1 MRIFPATLVL
11 LAFAAAAGEPPT
23 RPSAR
28 LLKAQPQN
36 FQPERCVIYREDG
49 GGNGAS
55 ETDYFVKG
63 RIVGAGVEIR
73 SLRACPA
80 VPGRG
85 IEQYTRDEFN
95 RLALAY
101 PCLNGEP
108 ANLEVQ
114 LGLVRLRVDSW
125 ETPHARRAANAGRLY
140 RGMYIDR
147 SLERGME
154 IELEADLLGSCE
166 P

>member
-1 MRIFPATLVL
+1 MRFLPVWLAL

-28 LLKAQPQN
+28 LLKAQPQL
-36 FQPERCVIYREDG
+36 FATGSCVIYQENG
-49 GGNGAS
+49 GGGVS
-55 ETDYFVKG
+55 DTEYFVRG
-63 RIVGAGVEIR
+63 RVVAAAR
-73 SLRACPA
+73 ATRRLAACPE
-80 VPGRG
+80 VSGRS
-85 IEQYTRDEFN
+85 IEQYSRAEFN

-101 PCLNGEP
+101 PCLSGEP
-108 ANLEVQ
+108 ADLEVQ
-114 LGLVRLRVDSW
+114 LGLVRLRVEAW

-147 SLERGME
+147 ELKKDME
-154 IELEADLLGSCE
+154 IELEADLLGACT

>member
-1 MRIFPATLVL
+1 MRFLPAWLAL

-28 LLKAQPQN
+28 LFKAQPQA
-36 FQPERCVIYREDG
+36 FEAGRCVIYQENG
-49 GGNGAS
+49 GGGGAS
-55 ETDYFVKG
+55 DTEYFVRG
-63 RIVGAGVEIR
+63 WVVAAALETR
-73 SLRACPA
+73 SLSACPE
-80 VPGRG
+80 VPGRV
-85 IEQYTRDEFN
+85 IEQYTRAEFN

-101 PCLNGEP
+101 PCLSGET
-108 ANLEVQ
+108 AALEVQ
-114 LGLVRLRVDSW
+114 IGVVRLRVDDW

-147 SLERGME
+147 ELMKGME
-154 IELEADLLGSCE
+154 ITLEADLLGTCE

>member
-1 MRIFPATLVL
+1 MRFLPVWLAL

-28 LLKAQPQN
+28 LFKAQPQA
-36 FQPERCVIYREDG
+36 FEAGRCVIYQENG
-49 GGNGAS
+49 GGGGAS
-55 ETDYFVKG
+55 DTEYFVRG
-63 RIVGAGVEIR
+63 WVVAAALETR
-73 SLRACPA
+73 SLSACPE
-80 VPGRG
+80 VPGRV
-85 IEQYTRDEFN
+85 IEQYTRAEFN

-101 PCLNGEP
+101 PCLSGET
-108 ANLEVQ
+108 AALEVQ
-114 LGLVRLRVDSW
+114 IGVVRLRVDDW

-147 SLERGME
+147 ELMKGME
-154 IELEADLLGSCE
+154 ITLEADLLGTCE

>member
-1 MRIFPATLVL
+1 MRIFPVMLAL
-11 LAFAAAAGEPPT
+11 LALAAAAGEPPS

-28 LLKAQPQN
+28 LLKAQPQS

-55 ETDYFVKG
+55 ENDYFVKG
-63 RIVGAGVEIR
+63 RVVAAGVESR
-73 SLRACPA
+73 TLPACQA
-80 VPGRG
+80 VPGRD

-108 ANLEVQ
+108 ANLEAQ

-147 SLERGME
+147 SLKQGME

>member
-1 MRIFPATLVL
+1 MRIFPVMLAL
-11 LAFAAAAGEPPT
+11 LACAAAAGEPPA

-28 LLKAQPQN
+28 LLKAQPQS
-36 FQPERCVIYREDG
+36 FQPDRCVIYREDG
-49 GGNGAS
+49 GGNGTS
-55 ETDYFVKG
+55 ETDYFIKG
-63 RIVGAGVEIR
+63 RIVAAGVEIR
-73 SLRACPA
+73 ILPACPI
-80 VPGRG
+80 VPGRSM
-85 IEQYTRDEFN
+85 EQYTREEFN

-108 ANLEVQ
+108 ANIEAQ
-114 LGLVRLRVDSW
+114 LGLVRLRVESW

-147 SLERGME
+147 ALKQGME

>member
-1 MRIFPATLVL
+1 MRIFPVTLAL
-11 LAFAAAAGEPPT
+11 LAFAAAAGEPPS

-55 ETDYFVKG
+55 ESDYFVKG
-63 RIVGAGVEIR
+63 RVVSAGVESRI
-73 SLRACPA
+73 LTACPA

-108 ANLEVQ
+108 ANLDAQ
-114 LGLVRLRVDSW
+114 LGLVRLRVYSW

-147 SLERGME
+147 SLKQGME

>member
-1 MRIFPATLVL
+1 MRIFPVTLAL
-11 LAFAAAAGEPPT
+11 LAFAAAAGEPPS

-55 ETDYFVKG
+55 ESDYFVKG
-63 RIVGAGVEIR
+63 RVVSAGVEIR
-73 SLRACPA
+73 ILPACPT

-95 RLALAY
+95 RLVLAY

-108 ANLEVQ
+108 VNLEAQ

-147 SLERGME
+147 SLKPGME

>member
-1 MRIFPATLVL
+1 MRFLPVWLAL

-28 LLKAQPQN
+28 LFKAQPQA
-36 FQPERCVIYREDG
+36 FEAGRCVIYQENG
-49 GGNGAS
+49 GGGGAS
-55 ETDYFVKG
+55 DTEYFVRG
-63 RIVGAGVEIR
+63 RVVAAALETR
-73 SLRACPA
+73 SLSACPE
-80 VPGRG
+80 VPGRV
-85 IEQYTRDEFN
+85 IEQYTRAEFN

-101 PCLNGEP
+101 PCLSGET
-108 ANLEVQ
+108 AALEVQ
-114 LGLVRLRVDSW
+114 IGVVRLRVDDW

-147 SLERGME
+147 ELMKGME
-154 IELEADLLGSCE
+154 ITLEADLLGACE

>member
-1 MRIFPATLVL
+1 MRIFPLTLAL

-28 LLKAQPQN
+28 LLKAQPQS
-36 FQPERCVIYREDG
+36 FQPDRCVIYREDG

-63 RIVGAGVEIR
+63 RIVAAGVESR
-73 SLRACPA
+73 SLPACPA

-108 ANLEVQ
+108 ANLQAQ

-147 SLERGME
+147 TLKQGME
-154 IELEADLLGSCE
+154 IELEADLLGLCR
-166 P
+166 

>member
-1 MRIFPATLVL
+1 MRFLPVWLAL

-28 LLKAQPQN
+28 LFKAQPQA
-36 FQPERCVIYREDG
+36 FEAGRCVIYQENG
-49 GGNGAS
+49 GGGGAS
-55 ETDYFVKG
+55 DTEYFVRG
-63 RIVGAGVEIR
+63 RVVAAALETR
-73 SLRACPA
+73 SLSACPE
-80 VPGRG
+80 VPGRV
-85 IEQYTRDEFN
+85 IEQYTRAEFN

-101 PCLNGEP
+101 PCLSGET
-108 ANLEVQ
+108 AALEVQ
-114 LGLVRLRVDSW
+114 IGVVRLRVDDW

-147 SLERGME
+147 GLMKGME
-154 IELEADLLGSCE
+154 ITLEADLLGTCE

>member
-1 MRIFPATLVL
+1 MRIFPVTLAL
-11 LAFAAAAGEPPT
+11 LAVTAAAGEPPA

-63 RIVGAGVEIR
+63 RIVAAGVEIR
-73 SLRACPA
+73 ILLACPT
-80 VPGRG
+80 VLGRG
-85 IEQYTRDEFN
+85 IEQYTREEFI

-108 ANLEVQ
+108 ANLEAQ
-114 LGLVRLRVDSW
+114 LGLVRMRVDSW

-147 SLERGME
+147 ELKKDME

>member
-1 MRIFPATLVL
+1 MRIFPVTLAL
-11 LAFAAAAGEPPT
+11 LAFTAAAGEPPA

-63 RIVGAGVEIR
+63 RIVAAGVETRI
-73 SLRACPA
+73 LPACPA

-85 IEQYTRDEFN
+85 IEHYTRDEFN

-108 ANLEVQ
+108 VNIEAQ
-114 LGLVRLRVDSW
+114 LGLVSLRVDSW
-125 ETPHARRAANAGRLY
+125 ETPHGRRAANAGRLY

-147 SLERGME
+147 ELKKDME

>member
-1 MRIFPATLVL
+1 MRIFPLTLAL

-28 LLKAQPQN
+28 WLKAQPQD
-36 FQPERCVIYREDG
+36 FQVDRCVIYQENG
-49 GGNGAS
+49 GGSGMS
-55 ETDYFVKG
+55 DSDFFVKG
-63 RIVGAGVEIR
+63 KVVAAALETRI
-73 SLRACPA
+73 LQACPE

-85 IEQYTRDEFN
+85 IEQYTRAEFN

-101 PCLNGEP
+101 PCLTGEP
-108 ANLEVQ
+108 ATLEAQ
-114 LGLVRLRVDSW
+114 LGVVRLRVESW
-125 ETPHARRAANAGRLY
+125 ETPHALRAANAGRLY

-147 SLERGME
+147 ALTKGME
-154 IELEADLLGSCE
+154 IELEADLLGTCE

>member
-1 MRIFPATLVL
+1 MRFFPVMLAL
-11 LAFAAAAGEPPT
+11 LAFAAAAGEPPL

-36 FQPERCVIYREDG
+36 FLVDRCVIYHENG
-49 GGNGAS
+49 SGNGTS
-55 ETDYFVKG
+55 DTDYFVKG
-63 RIVGAGVEIR
+63 RVIAAALETRIL
-73 SLRACPA
+73 SACPE
-80 VPGRG
+80 VRGRG
-85 IEQYTRDEFN
+85 IDQYTRAEFN

-108 ANLEVQ
+108 ANLEAQ
-114 LGLVRLRVDSW
+114 LGVVRLRVESW

-140 RGMYIDR
+140 RGMYIDQA
-147 SLERGME
+147 LKQGME
-154 IELEADLLGSCE
+154 IALEADLLGHCE

>member
-1 MRIFPATLVL
+1 MRFLPVWLAL

-28 LLKAQPQN
+28 LFKAQPQA
-36 FQPERCVIYREDG
+36 FEAGRCVIYQENG
-49 GGNGAS
+49 GGGGAS
-55 ETDYFVKG
+55 DTEYFVRG
-63 RIVGAGVEIR
+63 LVVAAALETR
-73 SLRACPA
+73 SLSACPE
-80 VPGRG
+80 VPARA
-85 IEQYTRDEFN
+85 IEQYTRAEFN

-101 PCLNGEP
+101 PCLSGET
-108 ANLEVQ
+108 AALEVQ
-114 LGLVRLRVDSW
+114 IGVVRLRVDDW

-147 SLERGME
+147 ELMKGME
-154 IELEADLLGSCE
+154 ITLEADLLGTCE